1 MLNSFSRGSWSLTQG
16 IIQLVPTKIPKL
28 IIYYD
33 GAQSMSKIEDI
44 EGIGPAYA
52 EKLGNAGIKTI
63 EALLEEGAEKSAR
76 KAIAEKSEISESLIL
91 NWINKADLCRINGVS
106 TQYADL
112 LEEAGVDTVPELAQ
126 RNAAN
131 LTDKMKEVN
140 DAKNLVR
147 KCPSLG
153 DVEKWVAQAKDLP
166 RVVNY

>member
-1 MLNSFSRGSWSLTQG
+1 MLDSFSWGSWTLTQE
-16 IIQLVPTKIPKL
+16 ISQINPTKNQKL
-28 IIYYD
+28 ITYYD
-33 GAQSMSKIEDI
+33 GAQSMSKIEEI
-44 EGIGPAYA
+44 EGVGPAYA
-52 EKLGNAGIKTI
+52 EKLGNAGITTV
-63 EALLEEGAEKSAR
+63 EGLLKEGAEKSAR

-91 NWINKADLCRINGVS
+91 NWVNKADLCRINGVS

-153 DVEKWVAQAKDLP
+153 DVEKWVGQAKDLP

>member
-1 MLNSFSRGSWSLTQG
+1 
-16 IIQLVPTKIPKL
+16 
-28 IIYYD
+28 
-33 GAQSMSKIEDI
+33 MSKIEDI